1 MVSMIKARN
10 SSVHRTGKE
19 ESSSSSKKAA
29 SFDLVLS
36 MTLNACKKWS
46 GVEERRSRGSE
57 MIY

>member
-46 GVEERRSRGSE
+46 GVEERRSRAQK
-57 MIY
+57 